1 MKTPALLMPATLLAA
16 ALTGTACTTSPTEEP
31 GRTGCGAAK
40 FDAPYESVEACSAE
54 AVLIAATTAI
64 FDYRPSE
71 QRDQRAAFRSARPLM
86 TREFATRAEQAA
98 LAWAP
103 ITTKDWQNW
112 ATHATQIT
120 TTVRPTGDDHPPDT
134 PTSTQRVLAVELQ
147 PAAQPGIGFAVY
159 AHATRPDAGQGWV
172 LADLGV
178 RS

>member
-1 MKTPALLMPATLLAA
+1 MKTPALLAPATLLAA
-16 ALTGTACTTSPTEEP
+16 ALTASACTTSPTEEP
-31 GRTGCGAAK
+31 SGTGCGAAK

-54 AVLIAATTAI
+54 AVLVAAATAI
-64 FDYRPSE
+64 FDYRPFE

-98 LAWAP
+98 LVWAP
-103 ITTKDWQNW
+103 ITTSDWQHW
-112 ATHATQIT
+112 ATHATPIT

-147 PAAQPGIGFAVY
+147 PAAQPGIEFAVY
-159 AHATRPDAGQGWV
+159 AHATRTDHEKGWL
-172 LADLGV
+172 LADLGI